1 MKNKIDIED
10 IIYGLFFE
18 REIDEQLQEAINDVS
33 KTAVALEETFKE
45 GQLRLFENF
54 DRARNKREEITQKR
68 LISFVLEFIRAVNK

>member
-18 REIDEQLQEAINDVS
+18 REIDQQLQEAIRDVS
-33 KTAVALEETFKE
+33 LTLGDTFRE
-45 GQLRLFENF
+45 GQLQLFENF

-68 LISFVLEFIRAVNK
+68 LISFVLDFIRAVNK

>member
-18 REIDEQLQEAINDVS
+18 REIDQQLQEAIRDVS
-33 KTAVALEETFKE
+33 QTAVDLEETFRD
-45 GQLRLFENF
+45 GQLKLFENF

-68 LISFVLEFIRAVNK
+68 LISFVLEFVRAVNQ